1 MKRFFALILI
11 ALITLQISGTVSAGQ
26 DFLSAETRIG
36 GLALK
41 TENERKSSA
50 IQLAGSGALLTV
62 MGASL
67 GSSYGSIF
75 AVEGLVFGMWGATR
89 YFYPEGVE
97 NDYLAIKKISNQ
109 QERFLMSEQC
119 LKDRSTEAK
128 ESREKGGLLIAG
140 TGLLFIGS
148 SLSYMSLLYAGLGAM
163 SFFSKS
169 EVEREYDNYVQA
181 KANYAANL
189 NIQRIDKDEEF
200 LNSLQK

>member
-1 MKRFFALILI
+1 
-11 ALITLQISGTVSAGQ
+11 
-26 DFLSAETRIG
+26 
-36 GLALK
+36 
-41 TENERKSSA
+41 
-50 IQLAGSGALLTV
+50 
-62 MGASL
+62 
-67 GSSYGSIF
+67 
-75 AVEGLVFGMWGATR
+75 
-89 YFYPEGVE
+89 
-97 NDYLAIKKISNQ
+97 
-109 QERFLMSEQC
+109 MSEQC